1 MLNREGIPYEQ
12 VADDVVARQQAE
24 ASKMGLWLL
33 LVSISIFF
41 IALTVVL
48 ALRSREIDYWT
59 GVPIPW
65 GVWVSTAVLAVSSYL
80 LERGD
85 AKLGARLGW
94 LFLAVQVF
102 AWWQIVS
109 FRGPGSW
116 FFWTFSGLH
125 ALHVLGGLA
134 AFRWAR
140 FDLAKIYWHFL
151 TGLWLFVMILF
162 LILRA
167 R

>member
-1 MLNREGIPYEQ
+1 MVNREGVPYEQ
-12 VADDVVARQQAE
+12 LAEEQFGRQQAE
-24 ASKMGLWLL
+24 ASRLGLWLL

-48 ALRSREIDYWT
+48 ALRSRVTGEWT
-59 GVPIPW
+59 GVPMPW
-65 GVWVSTAVLAVSSYL
+65 GVWVSTAVLAVSSWL

-85 AKLGARLGW
+85 RGQGVRLGW
-94 LFLAVQVF
+94 VFLVVQIF

-109 FRGPGSW
+109 FHGPGSW

-125 ALHVLGGLA
+125 AIHVLGGLA

-140 FDLAKIYWHFL
+140 FDLARIYWHFL
-151 TGLWLFVMILF
+151 TGLWVYVMLLF
-162 LILRA
+162 LIVRA
-167 R
+167 